1 MLQRHRKKI
10 GVNVEGIQIQ
20 VKKEK
25 KLNSRQTT
33 ITIHLKKQEILVN
46 EQQVIVDPHLPLRM
60 KLPLRVLLLKEFK
73 NGQTEG
79 V

>member
-1 MLQRHRKKI
+1 MLQRHQKKI

-33 ITIHLKKQEILVN
+33 ITIHLKEQEILVN
-46 EQQVIVDPHLPLRM
+46 EQQVIMDPHLPLRM
-60 KLPLRVLLLKEFK
+60 NLPLHVLLLKEFK